1 MTLDN
6 RMKTDGKC
14 LLIACQKTARV
25 RCLQCGGRFC
35 TEHGEKHRRMWPQK
49 LTIEP
54 IVGKARAKALTKR
67 QRSAIARKAGL
78 ASGAARRKASA
89 A

>member
-1 MTLDN
+1 MS
-6 RMKTDGKC
+6 KGKC
-14 LLIACQKTARV
+14 SLIACQKTARV

-35 TEHGEKHRRMWPQK
+35 TEHGEKHRRMWPQE
-49 LTIEP
+49 LTIKP
-54 IVGKARAKALTKR
+54 IEGKARAKTLTKH

-78 ASGAARRKASA
+78 ASGVSRRKASA